1 MTLKNGHFPLFL
13 LNLTEFHH
21 FQALG
26 TKLAEYTAEA
36 IRMKKHDDVLSIYL
50 KEINSIPLLTR
61 EEEIELSQKAKN
73 GDKAARDKMIKANLR
88 FVVRVAKKYQNH
100 GLDLSDLISEGNIG
114 LINAIEKFEPS
125 RGYHFISY
133 AVWWINQSILKA
145 VSEKSRAIRLPLNRA
160 NELVRI
166 EYASNLINGTLS
178 ESEEV
183 EQIADM
189 LNMPESKVREL
200 LAISNGMVSLDA
212 KVSASENDNSVVGD
226 YYEDETYARPEEHTV
241 EVALKDDV
249 DSLLKTLRP
258 NEQKVIRLRYGLNG
272 YKPMSL
278 QEIGEECNLTK
289 ERVRQIEKK
298 AIFRLQN
305 PSRIKRLEGYLAA

>member
-1 MTLKNGHFPLFL
+1 MKNHDEV
-13 LNLTEFHH
+13 LT
-21 FQALG
+21 
-26 TKLAEYTAEA
+26 
-36 IRMKKHDDVLSIYL
+36 MYL
-50 KEINSIPLLTR
+50 KEINKVPLLTR
-61 EEEIELSQKAKN
+61 EEEIELSKKAKK

-100 GLDLSDLISEGNIG
+100 GLDLTDLISEGNIG
-114 LINAIEKFEPS
+114 LMTAIEKFEPS

-145 VSEKSRAIRLPLNRA
+145 LSEKSRAIRLPLNRA

-178 ESEEV
+178 EAEEV
-183 EQIADM
+183 EEIAQM
-189 LNMPESKVREL
+189 INMPEAKVREL

-212 KVSASENDNSVVGD
+212 KANSSESDTSVVGD
-226 YYEDETYARPEEHTV
+226 YFEDETYEKPEEATV
-241 EVALKDDV
+241 SKALKEDMDT
-249 DSLLKTLRP
+249 LLDTLKP
-258 NEQKVIRLRYGLNG
+258 NEAKVLRLRYGLNG

-305 PSRIKRLEGYLAA
+305 PTRIKRLDGYLAA